1 MTNRD
6 QILRNTAALFLERGC
21 KSVTMDEV
29 ASVNGMSKRTIYEL
43 FQDKAR
49 LLQEC
54 IILMH
59 RDNMNRS
66 ENELAKTDNVL
77 EWFMHSL
84 ENKDEQRMSFFYDF
98 FTEVKRYYPEVF
110 VNVVKDVNRWHCGLL
125 ERIIERGQAE
135 GLFITGILAIIWT
148 SSVTVAETVL
158 CYFLSEVSL
167 RRKDAN
173 ISMIIWKIINH
184 CYNNENTIENNGSCV
199 LRLCFRDDCRRRV
212 IQGRRSTA
220 VSSGCGYIFC
230 DVFHT
235 GRGHELR
242 AGA

>member
-1 MTNRD
+1 M
-6 QILRNTAALFLERGC
+6 QIAVFIDKNLETAEVFLVLRLDYDKQGSDIEKYCRSFLRAWLQVG
-21 KSVTMDEV
+21 DY
-29 ASVNGMSKRTIYEL
+29 NGMSKRTIYEL

-66 ENELAKTDNVL
+66 ENELAKTGNVL

-135 GLFITGILAIIWT
+135 GLFITGILDAHRL
-148 SSVTVAETVL
+148 SLQLFELSVAVTDRAVRNYL
-158 CYFLSEVSL
+158 DIKRDRGGDCLMLFLVRGIATEKGREYIDDYL
-167 RRKDAN
+167 
-173 ISMIIWKIINH
+173 
-184 CYNNENTIENNGSCV
+184 ENNKS
-199 LRLCFRDDCRRRV
+199 LL
-212 IQGRRSTA
+212 Q
-220 VSSGCGYIFC
+220 
-230 DVFHT
+230 
-235 GRGHELR
+235 
-242 AGA
+242 

>member
-1 MTNRD
+1 
-6 QILRNTAALFLERGC
+6 
-21 KSVTMDEV
+21 MDEV
-29 ASVNGMSKRTIYEL
+29 ASANGMSKRTIYEL

-66 ENELAKTDNVL
+66 ENELAKTGNVL

-135 GLFITGILAIIWT
+135 GLFITGILDAHRL
-148 SSVTVAETVL
+148 SLQLFELSVAVTDRAVRNYL
-158 CYFLSEVSL
+158 DIKRDRGGDCLMLFLVRGIATEKGREYIDDYL
-167 RRKDAN
+167 
-173 ISMIIWKIINH
+173 
-184 CYNNENTIENNGSCV
+184 ENNKS
-199 LRLCFRDDCRRRV
+199 LL
-212 IQGRRSTA
+212 Q
-220 VSSGCGYIFC
+220 
-230 DVFHT
+230 
-235 GRGHELR
+235 
-242 AGA
+242 

>member
-1 MTNRD
+1 MTNRE
-6 QILRNTAALFLERGC
+6 QILRNTASLFLERGC

-29 ASVNGMSKRTIYEL
+29 ASANGMSKRTIYEL

-59 RDNMNRS
+59 KDNMNRS
-66 ENELAKTDNVL
+66 ENELAKTGNVL

-135 GLFITGILAIIWT
+135 GLFITGILDAHRL
-148 SSVTVAETVL
+148 SLQLFELSVAVTDRAVRNYL
-158 CYFLSEVSL
+158 DIKRDRGGDCLMLFLVRGIATEKGREYIDDYL
-167 RRKDAN
+167 
-173 ISMIIWKIINH
+173 
-184 CYNNENTIENNGSCV
+184 ENNKS
-199 LRLCFRDDCRRRV
+199 LL
-212 IQGRRSTA
+212 Q
-220 VSSGCGYIFC
+220 
-230 DVFHT
+230 
-235 GRGHELR
+235 
-242 AGA
+242 